1 MPLPAR
7 PRPLPAW
14 GDPLPRLCKALVVA
28 LIALLICS
36 MGLAAPAGANVD
48 QCAPPGVDS
57 ASALPTN
64 LAQAATGPGEDKYTT
79 ATVAP
84 LGSVDIG
91 ALGLSVPGTLTIGTL
106 SDAPPSI
113 CINSEGQFTGFDN
126 ELLRAIADKLGLK
139 INFVGTEFSGLL
151 AQVAS
156 RRFDVGSSSITTTD
170 ARRRTVGFTNGYDFG
185 YFSLVVPAASPI
197 TGFDK
202 LAAGQRIGVVQGTV
216 QESYVIDT
224 PHLEPVKFPD
234 YNTVYASLKTRQIDA
249 WVAPSQQASGTVQ
262 AGDPAEI
269 VENTF
274 SLDNFVA
281 WAVARDNQ
289 PLIDALNSGLDAI
302 IADGT
307 WSRLYTD
314 WVPRALPPGWKP
326 GSKAA
331 PAPQLPD
338 FNEIATENQAAG
350 SSGAGAAAPKS
361 TLSQLA
367 ESFLDWDLYKQ
378 AIPDLFKT
386 GLPNTLILTISASVI
401 GLVLGMALAVAGIS
415 RARWLRWPARIYTDI
430 FRGLPEV
437 VIILLI
443 GLGVGPVVGGLTGN
457 NPYPLGIAAL
467 GLMAAAYVG
476 EIFRSGIQSVEAGQ
490 MEAARALGLFVCDID
505 AAGGGAARRSPG
517 AAGVDEPV
525 HLAVE
530 GVVAGVLPGSGCQP
544 EGVVPSRPRSERADR
559 QPVAVGRGGA
569 VLSGFDCA
577 ADASRE
583 FHRQPAATGPQARRG
598 RSAYAVHLPGDDLM
612 ASSVVRAEPVSLSA
626 NDIHS
631 AFGPNAVLRGVDI
644 DVPAGTTAAVIGP
657 SGSGKSTLLR
667 TLNRLYEPDRGDI
680 LLDGRSVLKD
690 NPDQLRQRIGMVFQH
705 FNLFPHRSVL
715 DNVTLA
721 PRRLKRLGAEQA
733 RELGLAQLDRVGL
746 RHKADVRPG
755 TCRAGSSNASRS
767 PARWQCP
774 RR

>member
-1 MPLPAR
+1 MTV
-7 PRPLPAW
+7 PRTFVVMIIV
-14 GDPLPRLCKALVVA
+14 LVFA
-28 LIALLICS
+28 GL
-36 MGLAAPAGANVD
+36 GLAAPAGANVD
-48 QCAPPGVDS
+48 QCAPPGIES

-64 LAQAATGPGEDKYTT
+64 LSASAAGPGEDKYTT
-79 ATVAP
+79 ASVEP
-84 LGSVDIG
+84 LSAVNVN
-91 ALGLSVPGTLTIGTL
+91 ALGLSVPGTLTVGTL

-113 CINSEGQFTGFDN
+113 CINSQGQFTGFDN
-126 ELLRAIADKLGLK
+126 ELLRAIASKLGLQ

-185 YFSLVVPAASPI
+185 YFSLVVPSGSAI

-224 PHLEPVKFPD
+224 LGLEPVKFPD

-262 AGDPAEI
+262 PGDPAEI
-269 VENTF
+269 IENTF

-281 WAVARDNQ
+281 WAVATDNK
-289 PLIDALNSGLDAI
+289 PLINALNSGLDAI

-307 WSRLYTD
+307 WSRLYSD

-338 FNEIATENQAAG
+338 FNVIAAENQAAP
-350 SSGAGAAAPKS
+350 SGAAAPKS
-361 TLSQLA
+361 TLSQLKD
-367 ESFLDWDLYKQ
+367 SFLDWELYKQ

-386 GLPNTLILTISASVI
+386 GLPNTLILTVSASVI

-415 RARWLRWPARIYTDI
+415 RARWLRWPARVYTDI

-476 EIFRSGIQSVEAGQ
+476 EIFRSGIQSVEPGQ
-490 MEAARALGLFVCDID
+490 MEASRALGFSYAASMQLVVVPQGVRRVLPALMNQFISLLKASSLVYFLGLVANQRELFQVGRDLNAQTGNLSPLV
-505 AAGGGAARRSPG
+505 AAGLFYLALTVPLT
-517 AAGVDEPV
+517 
-525 HLAVE
+525 HLVNFIDNR
-530 GVVAGVLPGSGCQP
+530 L
-544 EGVVPSRPRSERADR
+544 
-559 QPVAVGRGGA
+559 
-569 VLSGFDCA
+569 
-577 ADASRE
+577 
-583 FHRQPAATGPQARRG
+583 RRG
-598 RSAYAVHLPGDDLM
+598 RKPDEEDPLQ
-612 ASSVVRAEPVSLSA
+612 LSTSQEM
-626 NDIHS
+626 I
-631 AFGPNAVLRGVDI
+631 
-644 DVPAGTTAAVIGP
+644 
-657 SGSGKSTLLR
+657 
-667 TLNRLYEPDRGDI
+667 
-680 LLDGRSVLKD
+680 
-690 NPDQLRQRIGMVFQH
+690 
-705 FNLFPHRSVL
+705 
-715 DNVTLA
+715 
-721 PRRLKRLGAEQA
+721 
-733 RELGLAQLDRVGL
+733 
-746 RHKADVRPG
+746 
-755 TCRAGSSNASRS
+755 
-767 PARWQCP
+767 
-774 RR
+774 